1 MTRYD
6 LKDVKL
12 PVLSGKPLRIT
23 TRLIEFKATGDL
35 LGPKLIKD
43 AGIHLLREICLD
55 EAPTNFPKHPVA
67 QVPEHGE
74 TELSEIPQSM
84 PPQTGF
90 CPHTSADFCN
100 TYSIGE
106 ITPLDVARRI
116 ITAIDNPIRQSAASS
131 RRATGPF
138 RSLEVTEASTARWQA
153 GKPLGPLD
161 GVPVSVKA
169 ELDQI
174 GQYNRWHIFSG

>member
-74 TELSEIPQSM
+74 TELSKIPQSM

-100 TYSIGE
+100 AYSIGE
-106 ITPLDVARRI
+106 ITPPMWLI
-116 ITAIDNPIRQSAASS
+116 ASS
-131 RRATGPF
+131 PPSTNPPVHPPLRA
-138 RSLEVTEASTARWQA
+138 
-153 GKPLGPLD
+153 
-161 GVPVSVKA
+161 VSNWTI
-169 ELDQI
+169 QI
-174 GQYNRWHIFSG
+174 S